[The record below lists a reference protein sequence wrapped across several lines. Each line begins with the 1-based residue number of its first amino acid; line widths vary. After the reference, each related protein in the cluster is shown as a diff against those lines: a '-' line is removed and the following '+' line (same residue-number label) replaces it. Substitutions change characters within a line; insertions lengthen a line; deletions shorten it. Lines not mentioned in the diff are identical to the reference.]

1 MERFDE
7 MSIVEDL
14 IEQNPD
20 DGEKIFAY
28 ISNPRKTQ
36 LVSGVNLVSL
46 EMANEDMLMVK
57 RMYNKLAGRQF
68 IHFVQSF
75 SPEEN
80 VTPELVHEIGL
91 KLAEFEGFKG
101 FQMVVATHV
110 DAQHLHNHFVINTV
124 NAETGLKW
132 QQSRRGLQQLKEYSD
147 EICQAYGLSMIPWKN
162 QERKPPGEYRAEE
175 RGDSWKHELRLAVKE
190 CLRNSINQ
198 ADFISNMERLG
209 YKVNWS
215 VTRKYV
221 TFTTPDGMNCRNIRL
236 GQEFDK
242 EKMLKALELNKRY
255 SNHRELHE
263 SMDTIVNMVKS
274 PVSKVKSIDEQQL
287 HQYKNIWKA
296 ELQLVVRESLQ
307 NSINRKEFVANMAR
321 FGYKVNWSDTRKY
334 VTFTTPDGK
343 KCRNVRLGQEFDK
356 EKMLKELELNGR
368 HYNHKEL
375 RDTMDSLVKAL
386 RSPGSIN
393 GLVMEQNIWREELK
407 LAIRGTIGN
416 STTKDEFIT
425 NMRRFGYEVVWV
437 DRSEYILFR
446 TANGKKCRSESLGK
460 FYEKDNL
467 QKIIESNRE
476 NTHNRMSHARMELCL
491 ELFNFLGHRINIR
504 NNNTRYPLSASLE
517 GQNLRDKIAEEQLGD
532 GLDWNKGEGYER

>member
-1 MERFDE
+1 MERFEE
-7 MSIVEDL
+7 MSMVEDL

-46 EMANEDMLMVK
+46 EMANEEMLMVK

-132 QQSRRGLQQLKEYSD
+132 QQSRRDLHQLKEYSD
-147 EICQAYGLSMIPWKN
+147 EICQANGLSVIPWKN

-198 ADFISNMERLG
+198 ADFISNMEKLG
-209 YKVNWS
+209 YNVNWIDA
-215 VTRKYV
+215 RKYV
-221 TFTTPDGMNCRNIRL
+221 TFTTPDGMKCRNIRL

-242 EKMLKALELNKRY
+242 EQMLKALELNNRY
-255 SNHRELHE
+255 SNHKELRE
-263 SMDTIVNMVKS
+263 SMETIVNMVKS
-274 PVSKVKSIDEQQL
+274 PVSKVKSIDEQQSER
-287 HQYKNIWKA
+287 YKDTWRA
-296 ELQLVVRESLQ
+296 ELQLVVRECLQ
-307 NSINRKEFVANMAR
+307 NSINRREFVTNMAR
-321 FGYKVNWSDTRKY
+321 LGYKVNWSDTRKY

-343 KCRNVRLGQEFDK
+343 KCRNVRLGQGFEK
-356 EKMLKELELNGR
+356 EKMLKDLELNGR

-375 RDTMDSLVKAL
+375 RDTMDSLVKVL
-386 RSPGSIN
+386 RRPESIK
-393 GLVMEQNIWREELK
+393 GLVIEQNIWREELK

-425 NMRRFGYEVVWV
+425 NMRRFGYEAEWG

-460 FYEKDNL
+460 FYEKENL
-467 QKIIESNRE
+467 QKIIEGNRE
-476 NTHNRMSHARMELCL
+476 NTNSRMAQARMELCL
-491 ELFNFLGHRINIR
+491 ELFNFLGNRINIR
-504 NNNTRYPLSASLE
+504 NNRYPLSGALE
-517 GQNLRDKIAEEQLGD
+517 GQSLRDKIADEQLGG
-532 GLDWNKGEGYER
+532 GLDWNKGEGFER